1 MRKLDKQ
8 KELYIKERLQKDDL
22 ISKKADDVFNNFFKE
37 EIKMNNETENIT
49 NINTPTKDKKLKR
62 KQILAI
68 VASLMVM
75 FLAVNG
81 YAATQGYNN
90 IFFIIR
96 NLIVHGEVTNPDEI
110 LTDRET
116 IISYQPI
123 KIANG
128 LEIQIRKLVVKDNEA
143 VLYLEVN
150 EAENIEVYPNI
161 YIVYDTTENKTEIGN
176 QKTTRETANQD
187 YLAIRYEEEIKLKEL
202 SNKTKKLQLEIKD
215 KDENNI
221 STIEIDLENKEI
233 DILNGMEVEM
243 KKISEVELKEFL
255 SEYVNL
261 NSYKDGNIAYEIDVD
276 KQKFLNE
283 VKVQIAADLIYKKE
297 TDNLTNENDN
307 FDIVYTQE
315 KINKAIK
322 EYMNEDITDVLD
334 LANMMIYYN
343 EEKKAY
349 DYYPG
354 DGFINNALCLNISNI
369 SFSNGIYT
377 VDFTYCYPTEGDYT
391 LNNIENLDIY
401 STTMKFKLNDNYEYT
416 KYCLVNANELESDK
430 IENNNESEKTQTE
443 ITNTTD
449 TTTVETIVTPP
460 NNQEAEINNYAST
473 MEWSEY
479 WAPGIKVLYPTEW
492 DLKELGEDVRGSNPG
507 QPSTSITG
515 VATGIDKETNTIV
528 NSNVII
534 TIYEPEFLEVN
545 SLEEYYEH
553 VEMVTGGK
561 IQGEFNA
568 NNSGEWLEVHS
579 YWGEPDG
586 GTRHI
591 VDYYHYESTVD
602 REFAIGHRIR
612 MYSDNHENFKLINIM
627 NWILGDLRITSY

>member
-1 MRKLDKQ
+1 
-8 KELYIKERLQKDDL
+8 
-22 ISKKADDVFNNFFKE
+22 
-37 EIKMNNETENIT
+37 
-49 NINTPTKDKKLKR
+49 
-62 KQILAI
+62 
-68 VASLMVM
+68 
-75 FLAVNG
+75 
-81 YAATQGYNN
+81 
-90 IFFIIR
+90 
-96 NLIVHGEVTNPDEI
+96 
-110 LTDRET
+110 
-116 IISYQPI
+116 
-123 KIANG
+123 
-128 LEIQIRKLVVKDNEA
+128 
-143 VLYLEVN
+143 
-150 EAENIEVYPNI
+150 
-161 YIVYDTTENKTEIGN
+161 
-176 QKTTRETANQD
+176 
-187 YLAIRYEEEIKLKEL
+187 
-202 SNKTKKLQLEIKD
+202 
-215 KDENNI
+215 
-221 STIEIDLENKEI
+221 
-233 DILNGMEVEM
+233 
-243 KKISEVELKEFL
+243 
-255 SEYVNL
+255 
-261 NSYKDGNIAYEIDVD
+261 
-276 KQKFLNE
+276 
-283 VKVQIAADLIYKKE
+283 
-297 TDNLTNENDN
+297 
-307 FDIVYTQE
+307 
-315 KINKAIK
+315 
-322 EYMNEDITDVLD
+322 
-334 LANMMIYYN
+334 
-343 EEKKAY
+343 
-349 DYYPG
+349 
-354 DGFINNALCLNISNI
+354 
-369 SFSNGIYT
+369 
-377 VDFTYCYPTEGDYT
+377 
-391 LNNIENLDIY
+391 
-401 STTMKFKLNDNYEYT
+401 MKFKLNDNYEYT

>member
-343 EEKKAY
+343 EEKKHMT
-349 DYYPG
+349 
-354 DGFINNALCLNISNI
+354 IILEMAL
-369 SFSNGIYT
+369 
-377 VDFTYCYPTEGDYT
+377 
-391 LNNIENLDIY
+391 
-401 STTMKFKLNDNYEYT
+401 
-416 KYCLVNANELESDK
+416 
-430 IENNNESEKTQTE
+430 
-443 ITNTTD
+443 
-449 TTTVETIVTPP
+449 
-460 NNQEAEINNYAST
+460 
-473 MEWSEY
+473 
-479 WAPGIKVLYPTEW
+479 
-492 DLKELGEDVRGSNPG
+492 
-507 QPSTSITG
+507 
-515 VATGIDKETNTIV
+515 
-528 NSNVII
+528 
-534 TIYEPEFLEVN
+534 
-545 SLEEYYEH
+545 
-553 VEMVTGGK
+553 
-561 IQGEFNA
+561 
-568 NNSGEWLEVHS
+568 
-579 YWGEPDG
+579 
-586 GTRHI
+586 
-591 VDYYHYESTVD
+591 
-602 REFAIGHRIR
+602 
-612 MYSDNHENFKLINIM
+612 
-627 NWILGDLRITSY
+627 